1 MSDSKTPPSAPASTG
16 LRGISAGETT
26 IATVG
31 KEGHGLTYRGYKIED
46 LAEQSTF
53 EEVAYMLLYGHLPNA
68 ADLNA
73 FKGRLQG
80 LRGLPGELCE
90 VLELIPKST
99 HPMDALR
106 TGVSFLGNLEPETS
120 FAQQHEVAERLLAC
134 LPSIMAY
141 WYRFSHDGIRIATTV
156 GDDTIAG
163 HTLAMLLD
171 AAPPAEH
178 RRAMDASLILYAE
191 HEFNASTFTARVC
204 AATLSDFYSCVTG
217 AIGSLRGPLHGGAN
231 EAAMELIQKFNTPEE
246 ADAGLRDLLAKKAK
260 VMGFGHAVYKTSDPR
275 NAVNKHWSKVLSAG
289 HPRAV
294 YYPISEVIEKIM
306 WDEKKLF
313 ANADFYSAT
322 MYHFMGV
329 PTPLFTPLFVVSRIT
344 GWSAH
349 IMEQR
354 ANNKLIRPAADY
366 KGPSGLDYVPLD
378 KR

>member
-1 MSDSKTPPSAPASTG
+1 MSDSKAPSTPAPSG
-16 LRGISAGETT
+16 LRGISAGETS

-46 LAEQSTF
+46 LAEHSTF
-53 EEVAYMLLYGHLPNA
+53 EEVAFMLLYGHLPPA
-68 ADLNA
+68 AELAA
-73 FKGRLQG
+73 FKARLQG
-80 LRGLPGELCE
+80 MRGLPGELCE
-90 VLELIPKST
+90 VLERIPKST
-99 HPMDALR
+99 HPMDAMR
-106 TGVSFLGNLEPETS
+106 TGVSFLGNVEPETNFS
-120 FAQQHEVAERLLAC
+120 QQHHVAERLLAC

-156 GDDTIAG
+156 GDDTVAG

-171 AAPPAEH
+171 AAPPAEY
-178 RRAMDASLILYAE
+178 RRAMDVSLILYAE

-231 EAAMELIQKFNTPEE
+231 EAAMELIQKFNSPEE
-246 ADAGLRDLLAKKAK
+246 ADAGLRGILSRKEK
-260 VMGFGHAVYKTSDPR
+260 VMGFGHAVYKTCDPR
-275 NAVNKHWSKVLSAG
+275 NAVNKHWSEKLSKG

-322 MYHFMGV
+322 MYHFMGI

-366 KGPSGLDYVPLD
+366 KGPSGVEYVPID